1 MVVAYKKIM
10 SNKRS
15 IEGSLLVTFL
25 PMCLPLVICFLF
37 QVWMNTALE
46 LLDSTNGLHM
56 MINTAPSL
64 AEHLFVWY
72 IAVLFNLLLPWNLQ
86 RIAVL
91 VRFLQCPDN
100 FFFAFAK
107 PNVNQGSWNNVFSC
121 PLYFLHTVLNEF
133 CQKNTAHSMNPS
145 RYRMDWCFQMS
156 VPTFL
161 HTTVK
166 NSRLQRS
173 LIFSSSSV
181 QETTWLMEPGQ
192 SDLVV
197 GNPAHRLGGLEIHDL
212 GGPFQHNHSTILWFH
227 DPMILFLVLYQRLS
241 HILWDFWYTR

>member
-10 SNKRS
+10 SNRRS

-56 MINTAPSL
+56 MINSLPSL

-91 VRFLQCPDN
+91 VPFLQCPDN
-100 FFFAFAK
+100 FFLLL
-107 PNVNQGSWNNVFSC
+107 PNQMLISEAETMFFPVPYTSYILSW
-121 PLYFLHTVLNEF
+121 
-133 CQKNTAHSMNPS
+133 M
-145 RYRMDWCFQMS
+145 
-156 VPTFL
+156 
-161 HTTVK
+161 
-166 NSRLQRS
+166 
-173 LIFSSSSV
+173 SSV
-181 QETTWLMEPGQ
+181 KKILPTAW
-192 SDLVV
+192 
-197 GNPAHRLGGLEIHDL
+197 IHPDTEWTGASRCL
-212 GGPFQHNHSTILWFH
+212 FQHFST
-227 DPMILFLVLYQRLS
+227 PQS
-241 HILWDFWYTR
+241 KTADFRDL

>member
-107 PNVNQGSWNNVFSC
+107 PNVNQWSWNNVFSC

-181 QETTWLMEPGQ
+181 QETTWLMGPWVVWSGGWQ
-192 SDLVV
+192 SCPQIGGV
-197 GNPAHRLGGLEIHDL
+197 GNPWSWRTFPTQPFYNSMTPWSYDSVLGSLSETVPYPVRFLIH
-212 GGPFQHNHSTILWFH
+212 
-227 DPMILFLVLYQRLS
+227 
-241 HILWDFWYTR
+241 

>member
-10 SNKRS
+10 SNRRS

-56 MINTAPSL
+56 MINSLPSL

-91 VRFLQCPDN
+91 VPFLQCPDN
-100 FFFAFAK
+100 FFLLL
-107 PNVNQGSWNNVFSC
+107 PNQMLISEAETMFFPVPYTSYILSWMSSVK
-121 PLYFLHTVLNEF
+121 
-133 CQKNTAHSMNPS
+133 KNTAHSMNPS

-181 QETTWLMEPGQ
+181 QETTWLMGPWAVWSGGWQ
-192 SDLVV
+192 SCPQIGGV
-197 GNPAHRLGGLEIHDL
+197 GNPWSWRTFPTQPFYNSMIPWSYDSVLGSLSETVPYPVRFLIH
-212 GGPFQHNHSTILWFH
+212 
-227 DPMILFLVLYQRLS
+227 
-241 HILWDFWYTR
+241 

>member
-10 SNKRS
+10 SNRRS

-56 MINTAPSL
+56 MINTLPSL

-107 PNVNQGSWNNVFSC
+107 PNVNQWSWNNVFSC

-133 CQKNTAHSMNPS
+133 CQKKYCPQHESIQIQNGLVLPDVCSNISPHHSQKQQTSEIFNI
-145 RYRMDWCFQMS
+145 
-156 VPTFL
+156 FL
-161 HTTVK
+161 FI
-166 NSRLQRS
+166 RS
-173 LIFSSSSV
+173 GNNMTDGAWAVWSGG
-181 QETTWLMEPGQ
+181 WQ
-192 SDLVV
+192 SCPQIGGV
-197 GNPAHRLGGLEIHDL
+197 GNPWSWRTFPTQPFYNSMIPWSYDSVLGSLSETVPYPVRFLIH
-212 GGPFQHNHSTILWFH
+212 
-227 DPMILFLVLYQRLS
+227 
-241 HILWDFWYTR
+241 